1 MGSVYFSLG
10 KAVSLNI
17 NTVTQ
22 PINLYGDCVRVDV
35 HVNPQIWLLA
45 GSLPRNL
52 TILSMAVNVD
62 IHVPIKA
69 FQNRPIRN
77 DLLGTRAKVGQLP

>member
-10 KAVSLNI
+10 KAIILNI

-35 HVNPQIWLLA
+35 HVNPQIGLLA
-45 GSLPRNL
+45 GSLPLNL
-52 TILSMAVNVD
+52 TILSIAVNPD
-62 IHVPIKA
+62 IYIPIKQVTS
-69 FQNRPIRN
+69 F
-77 DLLGTRAKVGQLP
+77 